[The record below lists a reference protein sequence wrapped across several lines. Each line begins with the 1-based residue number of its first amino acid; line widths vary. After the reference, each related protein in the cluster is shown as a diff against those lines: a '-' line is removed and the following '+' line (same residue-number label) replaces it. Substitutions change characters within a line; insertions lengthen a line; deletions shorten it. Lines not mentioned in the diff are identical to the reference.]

1 MDTIMDVNP
10 GLLIWSVINFAIILF
25 ILAKF
30 AFPAMKKSLQDREEN
45 IRKNIDE
52 ANALNEKAQKLLQE
66 SQEKLD
72 NAQKEVSEILSNAK
86 TKADENIQKAIDEA
100 EKSKKQILEDAN
112 KEIERKKNDA
122 ISELRSEVADLVV
135 SATEKILES
144 KLDKEE
150 HLKFAKEQIEKL
162 PKN

>member
-66 SQEKLD
+66 SQDKLD

-86 TKADENIQKAIDEA
+86 TRADENIQKAIDEA
-100 EKSKKQILEDAN
+100 ERSKMQILEDAN

>member
-30 AFPAMKKSLQDREEN
+30 AFPAMKKSLQDREES

-66 SQEKLD
+66 SQDKLD

-86 TKADENIQKAIDEA
+86 TRADENIQKAIDEA
-100 EKSKKQILEDAN
+100 EKSKMQILEDAN

>member
-66 SQEKLD
+66 SQDKLD

-86 TKADENIQKAIDEA
+86 TRADENIQKAIDEA
-100 EKSKKQILEDAN
+100 EKSKMQILEDAN

>member
-10 GLLIWSVINFAIILF
+10 GLLIWSIINFLVILF
-25 ILAKF
+25 ILGKF
-30 AFPAMKKSLQDREEN
+30 AYPAMKKSLHDREDS
-45 IRKNIDE
+45 IRNNIDE
-52 ANALNEKAQKLLQE
+52 ANALNEKAQKLLNE
-66 SQEKLD
+66 SQNKFD

-86 TKADENIQKAIDEA
+86 SKADENIQKAIDEA
-100 EKSKKQILEDAN
+100 EKSKIQILDDAN
-112 KEIERKKNDA
+112 REIERKKNDA
-122 ISELRSEVADLVV
+122 IAELRSEVADLVV